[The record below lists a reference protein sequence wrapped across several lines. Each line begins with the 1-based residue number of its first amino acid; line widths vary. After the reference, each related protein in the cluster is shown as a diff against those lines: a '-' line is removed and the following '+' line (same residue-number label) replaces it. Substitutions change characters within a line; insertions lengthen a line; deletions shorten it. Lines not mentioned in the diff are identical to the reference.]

1 MRCSGLII
9 LQNTLFSYDKKTKIT
24 KNVSHIPN
32 ETKSAGVSITV
43 KIGRLNVYYIIH
55 HMRNFDQKRIQNK
68 KVYAIIIKTTFIVI
82 EKNTINDLHVL
93 IHNISLLSYISYQIK
108 NSKLIDII
116 LPYHS
121 SQYIT
126 IHSNEE
132 RTPKIATK

>member
-55 HMRNFDQKRIQNK
+55 HMRNFDQKRI
-68 KVYAIIIKTTFIVI
+68 
-82 EKNTINDLHVL
+82 
-93 IHNISLLSYISYQIK
+93 
-108 NSKLIDII
+108 
-116 LPYHS
+116 
-121 SQYIT
+121 
-126 IHSNEE
+126 
-132 RTPKIATK
+132 